1 MTNMQS
7 PAIPKCTY
15 RRFATRETPLALF
28 EALYAPAAIAFL
40 YESLESDGARGRYSF
55 VGGSPW
61 WTLAVRGGEI
71 EFSHDAMVERIFAP
85 PLDVLRSLLRVVPDI
100 PPVAPFCGG
109 AVGYLGYDCV
119 RWIERIP
126 ASQPADPLIPDAFF
140 LFPREIVCFDHVDKI
155 AHVLVFDDSCGEER
169 LKRIENALAD
179 AGGARKA
186 AGPASTISNVALP
199 ELRANQTREEFCERV
214 RRAQQYI
221 QAGDAFQVVLSQRF
235 DFEVSVP
242 PLDLYRALRLTNP
255 SPYMYYLR
263 LDGIDIVGSSPEML
277 VRSHGRR
284 VCTRPLAGTRRR
296 GSNAAEDAR
305 LEAELRA
312 DPKEN
317 AEHAML
323 IDLGRNDLGRI
334 CEFGSVETRK
344 ILSIERHSR
353 VMHLVSDVEG
363 WLRAECDAL
372 DVFAATFPAGT
383 VSGAP
388 KVRAMEI
395 IDELEPTRRGVYAGA
410 IGYFSLAGD
419 VDLCIAIRSIV
430 VQGQRG
436 MIQAGAGVVADS
448 IPANEYEETLN
459 KARALFDAV
468 QKASEPFVAS

>member
-1 MTNMQS
+1 M
-7 PAIPKCTY
+7 
-15 RRFATRETPLALF
+15 ALF
-28 EALYAPAAIAFL
+28 EALYASDSCAFL

-55 VGGSPW
+55 AGGCPA
-61 WTLAVRGGEI
+61 WTLAVRGDAI
-71 EFSHDAMVERIFAP
+71 EFSHEGKVERISTP
-85 PLDVLRSLLRVVPDI
+85 PLEVLRGLLRVVPDI

-109 AVGYLGYDCV
+109 AVGYLGYDCI
-119 RWIERIP
+119 RWVERIP
-126 ASQPADPLIPDAFF
+126 ASQPADPLIPDAYF
-140 LFPREIVCFDHVDKI
+140 LFPREIVCFDHVDKV
-155 AHVLVFDDSCGEER
+155 AHVLVFDDVRGEER
-169 LKRIENALAD
+169 LKRIESALAV
-179 AGGARKA
+179 GAA
-186 AGPASTISNVALP
+186 APEIAEPVAAP
-199 ELRANQTREEFCERV
+199 SHKVTPQLRANQTRQEFCERV

-235 DFEVSVP
+235 DFELSVP
-242 PLDLYRALRLTNP
+242 PLDLYRALRVTNP

-263 LDGIDIVGSSPEML
+263 LDGIDIAGSSPEML

-296 GSNAAEDAR
+296 GADAAEDAR

-334 CEFGSVETRK
+334 CEFGSVATRNV
-344 ILSIERHSR
+344 LSIERHSR

-363 WLRAECDAL
+363 WLRVDCDAL

-395 IDELEPTRRGVYAGA
+395 IDELEPTRRGIYAGA
-410 IGYFSLAGD
+410 IGYFSLSGD

-430 VQGQRG
+430 MQGKRG

-448 IPANEYEETLN
+448 IPENEFEETLN

-468 QKASEPFVAS
+468 RKAPGPFSAA